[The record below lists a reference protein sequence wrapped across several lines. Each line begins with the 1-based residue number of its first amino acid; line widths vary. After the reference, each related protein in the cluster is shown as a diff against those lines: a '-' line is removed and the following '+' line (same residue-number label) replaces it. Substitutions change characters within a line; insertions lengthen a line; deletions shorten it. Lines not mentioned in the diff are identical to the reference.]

1 MEKIKEE
8 LNRTN
13 IDLFSC
19 MEKDPYNYSAIISGR
34 AGSGV
39 GFTAKYEIAKT
50 YYNTQDD
57 IIVFDDYR
65 ELSSGFRK
73 LPDSKMIT
81 FDYPRKYSINPLD
94 LVEDVDP
101 HEQFERKVNLFKL
114 FFEILSKK
122 KCTETEEY
130 NIKKALATVYKEN
143 ESPKLIDLYNIL
155 ERSEE
160 TKFLADVMLIFSTGN
175 MDILSKN
182 SNIDYGRITFFE
194 LNNIELDIRNL
205 VTLSILENLNKKI
218 AENAKKGKRTWI
230 FISDYAN
237 FILANGDNQ
246 YIINAFKKSR
256 LFGVKIIG
264 ITRNISDMLIDEKAR
279 PILLN
284 TYSLELLNQSIID
297 SNILRNLY
305 HFSDMDVEQFTNVDI
320 CCGLLCAGP
329 KRIPFNVNFN
339 SDTEV
344 YRRFAKGEN

>member
-19 MEKDPYNYSAIISGR
+19 MEKDSYNYSAIISGTP
-34 AGSGV
+34 GSGV
-39 GFTAKYEIAKT
+39 GFTAKYEIAKV

-57 IIVFDDYR
+57 IIVFDNNR
-65 ELSSGFRK
+65 EFSAGFRK
-73 LPDSKMIT
+73 LPDSKMIV

-101 HEQFERKVNLFKL
+101 HEQFERKANLFKL
-114 FFEILSKK
+114 FFEILSKR

-160 TKFLADVMLIFSTGN
+160 TKFLADTMLIFSTGN

-194 LNNIELDIRNL
+194 LDSLKLEMQDL
-205 VTLSILENLNKKI
+205 VMISILENLNKKI

-230 FISDYAN
+230 FMGGYAH
-237 FILANGDNQ
+237 FVSVYGDNQ
-246 YIINAFKKSR
+246 YVINAFKKSR

-284 TYSLELLNQSIID
+284 TYSLELLNQHMID
-297 SNILRNLY
+297 SNILRNLF
-305 HFSDMDVEQFTNVDI
+305 HFSDVDVEQFINVDT
-320 CCGLLCAGP
+320 CRGLLCAGP
-329 KRIPFNVNFN
+329 KRIPFNVHFN

-344 YRRFAKGEN
+344 YRRFAKGED